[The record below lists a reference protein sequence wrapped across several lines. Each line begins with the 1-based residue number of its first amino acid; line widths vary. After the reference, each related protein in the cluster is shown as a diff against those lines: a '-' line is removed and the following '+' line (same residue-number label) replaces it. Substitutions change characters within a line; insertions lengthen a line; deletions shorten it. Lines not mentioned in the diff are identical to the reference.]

1 MNMFHHRRGRVLWLS
16 VVLFGG
22 LVPLPARADLF
33 DYVKKNDGK
42 YSWKLKEKIKTDQ
55 GTIYD
60 LHLVSQ
66 VWHDITWE
74 HQLQVYQPKDVAPNA
89 TMLIYN
95 TGGTANPGNKAF
107 GMILAQKTKTPV
119 AFLYGIP
126 NQPLLGD
133 KKEDALIAETFVR
146 YLDTKDDTW
155 PLLFPMV
162 KSVVKAMDALQEFS
176 KEEWKKP
183 VEKFILSGASKRG
196 WTTWLTGAVD
206 PRLKAIAP
214 LVIDTLNM
222 HKQMELQKASFG
234 EYSEMIHDYTE
245 RGLVPMPKGE
255 EPKKLWMMVDPYFYR
270 DKITMPKMLI
280 HGNNDPY
287 WTTDALNLYWDDL
300 KGEKHVAYIANAG
313 HNLQQTDEKGKEI
326 DRLKAVDT
334 LAAFARAEIT
344 DKPLPKLAWKHEGVN
359 GKLRLN
365 VDADLAPTGA
375 RLWVATAPTR
385 DFRNARWAD
394 QKVDLA
400 KTKVVGEID
409 APTDGC
415 RAFYCEMDYEIDGI
429 KYHLC
434 TQIRIAGEPKKI
446 EEKAK

>member
-1 MNMFHHRRGRVLWLS
+1 MPALHSVRRLGLS
-16 VVLFGG
+16 AFL
-22 LVPLPARADLF
+22 LACLLAAPARAGLEE
-33 DYVKKNDGK
+33 YVKKEEPK
-42 YSWKLKEKIKTDQ
+42 YSWTLKEKIKSEH

-74 HQLQVYQPKDVAPNA
+74 HQLQVYQPKDVEPNA

-95 TGGTANPGNKAF
+95 TGGTANAGNILF
-107 GMILAQKTKTPV
+107 GMLLAQKTKTPV
-119 AFLYGIP
+119 AFLYNIP

-176 KEEWKKP
+176 KKEWDKP
-183 VEKFILSGASKRG
+183 VKQFILTGGSKRG

-214 LVIDTLNM
+214 MVIDTLNM
-222 HKQMELQKASFG
+222 NKQMDYQKESFG
-234 EYSEMIHDYTE
+234 AYSDMIRDYTE

-255 EPKKLWMMVDPYFYR
+255 EPKKLWKMVDPYFYR
-270 DKITMPKMLI
+270 EKVTMPKLLI
-280 HGNNDPY
+280 LGNNDPY

-300 KGEKHVAYIANAG
+300 KGDKYVAYIANAG
-313 HNLQQTDEKGKEI
+313 HNLQVRDEKGKEI

-344 DKPLPKLAWKHEGVN
+344 DKALPKLKWKHDDN
-359 GKLRLN
+359 GKKLRLTI
-365 VDADLAPTGA
+365 DADAAPAGA
-375 RLWVATAPTR
+375 RLWVAGASTR
-385 DFRNARWAD
+385 DFRKARWNE
-394 QKVDLA
+394 QKA
-400 KTKVVGEID
+400 EITKTTIVGEVD
-409 APTDGC
+409 PPAEGC
-415 RAFYCEMDYEIDGI
+415 EAFYAELDYEIDGI

-434 TQIRIAGEPKKI
+434 TQIRIAGQPKKSG
-446 EEKAK
+446 E